1 MVIVLALLFG
11 LAVGSF
17 LKTVILP
24 AGGKAPLGV
33 RYPLIEV
40 GTGLLFAA
48 LAWRLDRLELLS
60 ALPAYCWFASVGIA
74 LVLIDLQQR
83 KLPNAIVL
91 PSYPVLGGLLALSA
105 AWHHDWAPLVRAGL
119 GAVALFASFFVLAL
133 LVPGGMGW
141 GDIKLSGLVG
151 GATAYLSW
159 STLVEGAFCAFLLG
173 AVAGVVMLA
182 AKRGGHRKALPFGPF
197 LIVGGVL
204 AIFTAGPV
212 TEAWNRLTE

>member
-24 AGGKAPLGV
+24 SGDKVPVGIRL
-33 RYPLIEV
+33 PLIEV

-83 KLPNAIVL
+83 KLPNAIML
-91 PSYPVLGGLLALSA
+91 PAYPVLAGLLVVSA

-119 GAVALFASFFVLAL
+119 GAVALFASFIVLAL
-133 LVPGGMGW
+133 LVPGGMSW

-151 GATAYLSW
+151 GALAYLSW
-159 STLVEGAFCAFLLG
+159 SALVEGAFCAFLLG
-173 AVAGVVMLA
+173 AVVGVIMLA
-182 AKRGGHRKALPFGPF
+182 TKRNGRRKALPFGPF
-197 LIVGGVL
+197 LIIGGVL

-212 TEAWNRLTE
+212 TEAWNRLTD